1 MPSLPEGQWVH
12 YLTEVL
18 PMVKAT
24 ALYGHPEDP
33 DAFDE
38 HYGKTHVP
46 LVEKMPNLQRFEA
59 AKIVATPD
67 GSELPYY
74 LIAELYFEDLEQLQD
89 GFASDEG
96 QAVAA
101 DFQNFVTGGVTLFF
115 SEIGA

>member
-1 MPSLPEGQWVH
+1 
-12 YLTEVL
+12 
-18 PMVKAT
+18 MVKAT

-38 HYGKTHVP
+38 YYASIHVP
-46 LVEKMPNLQRFEA
+46 LVEKIPNLQRFEA

-74 LIAELYFEDLEQLQD
+74 LMADLYFEDLAQLQD
-89 GFASDEG
+89 GFATDEG
-96 QAVAA
+96 QATVA
-101 DFQNFVTGGVTLFF
+101 DLQNFATGGVTLFF

>member
-1 MPSLPEGQWVH
+1 MGSLLNGGF
-12 YLTEVL
+12 

-38 HYGKTHVP
+38 HYARTHVP
-46 LVEKMPNLQRFEA
+46 LVEKIPNLQRFEP
-59 AKIVATPD
+59 AKVVATPD

-74 LIAELYFEDLEQLQD
+74 LIAELYFEDLAQLQD
-89 GFASDEG
+89 SFTSDEG

-101 DFQNFVTGGVTLFF
+101 DFENFATGGVTLFF
-115 SEIGA
+115 SEIRA